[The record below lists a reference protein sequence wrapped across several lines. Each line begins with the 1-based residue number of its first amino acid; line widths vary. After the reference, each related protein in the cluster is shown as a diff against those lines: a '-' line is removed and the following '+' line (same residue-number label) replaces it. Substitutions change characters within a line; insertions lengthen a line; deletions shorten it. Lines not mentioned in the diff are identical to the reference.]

1 VFYGVWGQ
9 VTGPDQTPFQ
19 DLRLGLQRLREEEL
33 DALPASSMGPDIA
46 ELLGHINGCEAELMR
61 RLARFD
67 TGKGYAASGALDPK
81 PWLRWQCH
89 LSPSAAAE
97 RVEVSRRLASLPE
110 TTNAFAE
117 GDISYKHA
125 AMIARTAEKLGGK
138 MEAQAESILV
148 TAARDL
154 DPARLRV
161 VTLHLRHC
169 LDPDGVLGDANDAH
183 DLRFLHLSQSL
194 DGVFFVDGRLDA
206 EGGATLRTALNV
218 LSGPPTPEDYRT
230 PTQRRADAL
239 VELARRQ
246 LDHGDLPEVGGQRP
260 HLAVTVEM
268 ATLAKQPGSRAAEL
282 EWTQPIPAETAR
294 RLACDAAITPIVIGS
309 ESDQPRADRTTR
321 VISGELVAVPP

>member
-1 VFYGVWGQ
+1 
-9 VTGPDQTPFQ
+9 
-19 DLRLGLQRLREEEL
+19 L
-33 DALPASSMGPDIA
+33 AA
-46 ELLGHINGCEAELMR
+46 NGCL
-61 RLARFD
+61 
-67 TGKGYAASGALDPK
+67 
-81 PWLRWQCH
+81 
-89 LSPSAAAE
+89 
-97 RVEVSRRLASLPE
+97 
-110 TTNAFAE
+110 E
-117 GDISYKHA
+117 GVA
-125 AMIARTAEKLGGK
+125 GEK
-138 MEAQAESILV
+138 
-148 TAARDL
+148 
-154 DPARLRV
+154 
-161 VTLHLRHC
+161 
-169 LDPDGVLGDANDAH
+169 
-183 DLRFLHLSQSL
+183 
-194 DGVFFVDGRLDA
+194 FFG
-206 EGGATLRTALNV
+206 